1 MSGRRPRLRVIDGT
15 RGPDSDP
22 CVMGP
27 QQPLFPIAQG
37 ARALGNLHVWNR
49 EWTQGEHGGPW
60 FTSETAHVDVV
71 NSRPTQRPRI
81 FTGGSRT
88 IADRAVIDSK
98 IKALPR
104 TAIVL
109 TSRTH
114 GASAAIRDAV
124 MRRGLQLEVWTAITD
139 RHPTVE
145 AAYFARD
152 EEMIRSA
159 DWVLAFWDGKSSGT
173 SHELAYAQKLAKPI
187 DLVVVKREPSPN
199 GFTGGDAA

>member
-22 CVMGP
+22 CVIGP
-27 QQPLFPIAQG
+27 QQPLFPI
-37 ARALGNLHVWNR
+37 GNRHVWNR
-49 EWTQGEHGGPW
+49 EWKQGEHGGPW

-71 NSRPTQRPRI
+71 NSRPIQRPRI
-81 FTGGSRT
+81 FAGGSRT
-88 IADRAVIDSK
+88 ITDRAVIDSK

-139 RHPTVE
+139 RHPC
-145 AAYFARD
+145 
-152 EEMIRSA
+152 
-159 DWVLAFWDGKSSGT
+159 
-173 SHELAYAQKLAKPI
+173 
-187 DLVVVKREPSPN
+187 
-199 GFTGGDAA
+199 